1 MLDMVTIADR
11 VPSLVVIAWG
21 RVFRIPTDDLAGQ
34 LPCHCRKR
42 WALNVWWCCA
52 ASDAEGE
59 GYLHMS
65 DRRYVHV
72 GGVVSGQGKG
82 EKGEGRLSSCHAL
95 SVRGYFRGSTP
106 SNSAADT
113 APLHLVP
120 SFPPP
125 IARTLDALTPGPSLP
140 PSPIALKLHT
150 HTHTHLAFVTTSFTR
165 LAPASPLAGV
175 AHISPSVRLPSILVL
190 ALPPAGHQ
198 HERHQISTDS

>member
-21 RVFRIPTDDLAGQ
+21 RVFRILTDDLAGQ

-59 GYLHMS
+59 GCLYMS
-65 DRRYVHV
+65 DRRYVHE

-125 IARTLDALTPGPSLP
+125 IARTLDYLTPGPSLP

-150 HTHTHLAFVTTSFTR
+150 HTHTSCVRDHFIHSTRTSV
-165 LAPASPLAGV
+165 PACWSCTHKSFSEIAIHTGSGS
-175 AHISPSVRLPSILVL
+175 ATGG
-190 ALPPAGHQ
+190 PPAR
-198 HERHQISTDS
+198 ETAD

>member
-21 RVFRIPTDDLAGQ
+21 RVFRIPTDDLVGQ

-59 GYLHMS
+59 GYLYMS
-65 DRRYVHV
+65 DRRYVHE

-125 IARTLDALTPGPSLP
+125 IARTLDYLTPGPSLP

-150 HTHTHLAFVTTSFTR
+150 HTHTHTSCVRDHFIHSTR
-165 LAPASPLAGV
+165 TSVPACWSCTHKSFSEIAIHTGSGS
-175 AHISPSVRLPSILVL
+175 ATGG
-190 ALPPAGHQ
+190 PPAR
-198 HERHQISTDS
+198 ETAD

>member
-21 RVFRIPTDDLAGQ
+21 RVFRILTDDLAGQ

-59 GYLHMS
+59 GYLYMS
-65 DRRYVHV
+65 DRRYVHE

-125 IARTLDALTPGPSLP
+125 IARTLDYLTPGPSLP

-150 HTHTHLAFVTTSFTR
+150 HTSCVRDHFIHSTRTSVPACWSCTHKSFSEIAIHTGSGSAT
-165 LAPASPLAGV
+165 GG
-175 AHISPSVRLPSILVL
+175 
-190 ALPPAGHQ
+190 PPARETAH
-198 HERHQISTDS
+198 